1 LDPRDFCRQSRV
13 LIVAGKGGVGKTT
26 VAASMARMAAG
37 TGLRVCIVDVEGGG
51 GLAGLFGVEGGLDH
65 EERVLDGGGPNE
77 SEGQGGGEIIARALS
92 PEEALVEYFEE
103 HGMGRLSRRLA
114 RKGVLQVAA
123 TAAPGLK
130 DILVLGKVKQL
141 ERAGVADLIV
151 IDAPASGH
159 AFRFLASARGM
170 VDMVRGGPLR
180 AQAEE
185 VLDMLTDDSRSQVI
199 LVTLPEETPVN
210 EAVESAFALEDRVG
224 VSLGPVVVN
233 GVHPVLEG
241 LDTDPEQAAAAQEV
255 RLFPGEAHTLAAAA
269 RFRSHRQRLQQQQ
282 AARLAADL
290 PLPQLQLPALL
301 SVALGPADVDVL
313 AAALA
318 EQIRGVVVATGGAAG

>member
-1 LDPRDFCRQSRV
+1 M

-26 VAASMARMAAG
+26 VAASLARLAAR
-37 TGLRVCIVDVEGGG
+37 TGMRVCIVDVEGGS
-51 GLAGLFGVEGGLDH
+51 GLATIFGVEGSLGH
-65 EERVLDGGGPNE
+65 EERLLDAGRP
-77 SEGQGGGEIIARALS
+77 EGVGEITARALS
-92 PEEALVEYFEE
+92 PEEALVEYLEE

-114 RKGVLQVAA
+114 RRGVLEVAA

-141 ERAGVADLIV
+141 ERASVADLIV

-180 AQAEE
+180 SQAQE
-185 VLDMLTDDSRSQVI
+185 VLEMLTDHARSQVV

-233 GVHPVLEG
+233 AVHPVLEG
-241 LDTDPEQAAAAQEV
+241 LDAEPGEAAAAQDV
-255 RLFPGEAHTLAAAA
+255 TLFAGEAETLKAAAE
-269 RFRSHRQRLQQQQ
+269 FRMRRQRLQQEQVR
-282 AARLAADL
+282 RLASEL
-290 PLPQLQLPALL
+290 PLPQLHLPVLL
-301 SVALGPADVDVL
+301 TVDLGPADVEVL
-313 AAALA
+313 ASALGEQVSALGVAA
-318 EQIRGVVVATGGAAG
+318 GGAAG